1 MSGPTLTDGLWTK
14 TTLAAQLV
22 GELNIARNAAGGTVP
37 DRVTNII
44 SECYTRLWERF
55 PWKYRRRL
63 ATLTL
68 AAGVSSAQMPE
79 NFDKL
84 DQDWVQ
90 SNNRKGPLR
99 FTDDVQVFSDTL
111 YQANSGN
118 GTPRLA
124 LVVPDTSVTTYY
136 AMKVMVDRA
145 PAEQFTYPYWY
156 LCLAPALDATAYP
169 LWPRQFM
176 GIWHDYATF
185 RLQRAF
191 QGGDEW
197 KETYGAF
204 KVAVAEAIDEN
215 NETLK
220 NSTEAIQDFYGDLNA
235 LPSTMQSSGVA
246 GIWLD

>member
-1 MSGPTLTDGLWTK
+1 MPGPTLIDGLWTK

-63 ATLTL
+63 ATLTI
-68 AAGVSSAQMPE
+68 AAGASSAQLPE

-90 SNNRKGPLR
+90 ANNRNGPLR
-99 FTDDVQVFSDTL
+99 FTDDVQVFSDTV
-111 YQANSGN
+111 YQANSATGI
-118 GTPRLA
+118 PRLA
-124 LVVPDTSVTTYY
+124 MISPDTTITSYY
-136 AMKVMVDRA
+136 AMKVAVDRTTSV
-145 PAEQFTYPYWY
+145 EFTYPYWY
-156 LCLAPALDATAYP
+156 LCLAPLLAATDYP

-191 QGGDEW
+191 RGGDEW

-204 KVAVAEAIDEN
+204 KVAVEEAIQEN

-220 NSTEAIQDFYGDLNA
+220 NSTEAIQDAYGDLIA
-235 LPSTMQSSGVA
+235 LPSTMMSGGMAAV
-246 GIWLD
+246 WLD